1 MQKRYLAGFLFFVIA
16 LILLA
21 VVPYTVRKISRAG
34 TAKGPQKGTQA
45 PESYR
50 EASNTQMQTKPV
62 GTERIEEK
70 IPTVDIVPAQ
80 IPPVKDQVS
89 QPEDEQ
95 SPPQSANEELI
106 AKAVFKALNN
116 QLSPEG
122 ITESELREAQTIV
135 ADRTNSLKTRRQAA
149 WDLATM
155 GDAQS
160 LDVLKE
166 LLMDPQTPAAL
177 KATILE
183 GLGYSYEPQAKELL
197 LEGLEDENETVVRAG
212 IRGLGVLGDADSISI
227 LSDILYS
234 AEASDS
240 IVQEAAMTLGGIEQH
255 EAYDVLVNAYN
266 DSQATQ
272 RENLR
277 EDIIDALGQRD
288 ISETAD
294 FLQRII
300 DDNPVGE
307 PLRVVAVEAVEDA
320 QGDKSAFLLNNLHDP
335 DSEVRAAA
343 AWALAVDEEPAQVAD
358 VLSRM
363 LVNEQDAEVRKR
375 LYQAIANQNTPQNES
390 LTGLVLAE
398 SDPDARLAGY
408 DLLAQQLQSSE
419 STQFAQ
425 QFDELVVPQL
435 RETALTAKHLNQ
447 RLSAV
452 IALKRAQTE
461 ESERA
466 LEKIAAESS
475 DKRVLKAVGM

>member
-1 MQKRYLAGFLFFVIA
+1 MQKRYLAGFLFLAIA

-21 VVPYTVRKISRAG
+21 VVTYTTRKISRPQ
-34 TAKGPQKGTQA
+34 TAQGPQKVTQT
-45 PESYR
+45 PEQYR
-50 EASNTQMQTKPV
+50 EPSNTQIQTEPAA
-62 GTERIEEK
+62 TEATEEK
-70 IPTVDIVPAQ
+70 IPQVDVVQAQ
-80 IPPVKDQVS
+80 TPPVKNELLQL
-89 QPEDEQ
+89 EDEQ
-95 SPPQSANEELI
+95 SPPQAADEDLVV
-106 AKAVFKALNN
+106 KAVLKALNK
-116 QLSPEG
+116 QLSPED
-122 ITESELREAQTIV
+122 ITESDLREAQTV
-135 ADRTNSLKTRRQAA
+135 VVDRTNSLKTRQQAA

-166 LLMDPQTPAAL
+166 LLMDPRTPAAL
-177 KATILE
+177 KATIFE

-197 LEGLEDENETVVRAG
+197 LEGLEDDDETIVRAG

-234 AEASDS
+234 QEASDS
-240 IVQEAAMTLGGIEQH
+240 IVGQAAMALGGIEQH
-255 EAYDVLVNAYN
+255 EAYGVLVNAYN
-266 DSQATQ
+266 DSQVTQ

-277 EDIIDALGQRD
+277 EDIISALGQRD

-294 FLQRII
+294 FLQQIV

-307 PLRVVAVEAVEDA
+307 SLRVAAVEAVEDA

-358 VLSRM
+358 LLGEM
-363 LVNEQDAEVRKR
+363 LVYEQDPEVRKR
-375 LYQAIANQNTPQNES
+375 LYQAVANQSTPENES

-398 SDPDARLAGY
+398 PDTDARLAGY
-408 DLLAQQLQSSE
+408 DLLAQQLQNSE
-419 STQFAQ
+419 STEFAQ

-452 IALKRAQTE
+452 ISLKRAQTD
-461 ESERA
+461 ESFLA
-466 LEKIAAESS
+466 LERIAQESA
-475 DKRVLKAVGM
+475 DARVVEAAAK